1 MRSVGIA
8 TLPLPALAP
17 AAWMLLLLSG
27 GAWSWLLHSQWFAAF
42 DPQSMDNLCMSWV
55 SGSMLSPGR
64 LWQAAAQFF
73 VDGMLM
79 VAAMMLPGALRSSLS
94 AAGCSAGCGAG
105 SGLLRQPQDWR
116 GHAWIGGYLLVWGGV
131 LLLLA
136 CLMTLLATR
145 GMPTDAALQALAKTA
160 PAGLAL
166 LAGALQWAQAFSGNP
181 QRLRAHATP
190 RAGVQPPWR
199 AGVAAGMQCVARCA
213 LPMLA
218 LHAIYGMSLVMM
230 ACYTGLLW
238 WRAGTDSPWP
248 GVVGGLALMGSAA
261 STLPFSFT

>member
-1 MRSVGIA
+1 MVRGLRSAEHGQLVHELGQW
-8 TLPLPALAP
+8 LDALAW
-17 AAWMLLLLSG
+17 ALVASR
-27 GAWSWLLHSQWFAAF
+27 SSV
-42 DPQSMDNLCMSWV
+42 LCGWH
-55 SGSMLSPGR
+55 
-64 LWQAAAQFF
+64 
-73 VDGMLM
+73 VDG
-79 VAAMMLPGALRSSLS
+79 GGHD
-94 AAGCSAGCGAG
+94 AAGRAAIFVERSRVFCRVRCGLGLA
-105 SGLLRQPQDWR
+105 SPAPRLAWPRMDWGLLV
-116 GHAWIGGYLLVWGGV
+116 G

-230 ACYTGLLW
+230 ACYTGWLW